1 MKGGVSNVNP
11 INIFIMKKLFYI
23 SIFLTLSMSAC
34 NSDKTPEITYIKAG
48 FGQSNELAAIAED
61 DSLAEDVLM
70 GQLPMKVVL
79 KIEKNRKL
87 RYMQLTN
94 VIKYV
99 QESTDSVVYDL
110 TFESPSVSGQR
121 KSVLFDQNG
130 NKIYKQN
137 LNLNNKP

>member
-1 MKGGVSNVNP
+1 
-11 INIFIMKKLFYI
+11 MKKLFYI
-23 SIFLTLSMSAC
+23 SFFLTLGMSAC
-34 NSDKTPEITYIKAG
+34 NLEKTPETTYVKAG
-48 FGQSNELAAIAED
+48 FGQSNEISSIVSDEPTV
-61 DSLAEDVLM
+61 EDVLM

-99 QESTDSVVYDL
+99 QQSPDSVIYDL
-110 TFESPSVSGQR
+110 TFESPSKNGQR
-121 KSVLFDQNG
+121 KSVLFDQSG

-137 LNLNNKP
+137 LILNN

>member
-1 MKGGVSNVNP
+1 
-11 INIFIMKKLFYI
+11 MKKLFYI
-23 SIFLTLSMSAC
+23 SFVLALGIYSC
-34 NSDKTPEITYIKAG
+34 NSEKINEASYVKAG
-48 FGQSNELAAIAED
+48 LGQHTSSQFITSQEYISED
-61 DSLAEDVLM
+61 LLM

-99 QESTDSVVYDL
+99 QNDQDSVIYDL
-110 TFESPSVSGQR
+110 TFESPSDQSQR

-130 NKIYKQN
+130 NKIYKQSSN
-137 LNLNNKP
+137 LN

>member
-1 MKGGVSNVNP
+1 
-11 INIFIMKKLFYI
+11 MKKLFYL
-23 SIFLTLSMSAC
+23 SFVLTLSLISC
-34 NSDKTPEITYIKAG
+34 SPEKTQEVSYIKAG
-48 FGQSNELAAIAED
+48 FGSSESTSKIDTEENFE
-61 DSLAEDVLM
+61 EDVLM

-99 QESTDSVVYDL
+99 QESSDSIIYDL
-110 TFESPSVSGQR
+110 TFESLSGTDQP

-130 NKIYKQN
+130 NKIYKYNHN
-137 LNLNNKP
+137 LN

>member
-1 MKGGVSNVNP
+1 
-11 INIFIMKKLFYI
+11 MKKLFYI

>member
-1 MKGGVSNVNP
+1 
-11 INIFIMKKLFYI
+11 MKKLFYI
-23 SIFLTLSMSAC
+23 SIFLTLSMYAC
-34 NSDKTPEITYIKAG
+34 NSEKTPEITYMKAG
-48 FGQSNELAAIAED
+48 IGQSNEITAMASD

-94 VIKYV
+94 VIKYM
-99 QESTDSVVYDL
+99 QESPDSVIYDL
-110 TFESPSVSGQR
+110 TFESPSISGQR

-137 LNLNNKP
+137 LN

>member
-1 MKGGVSNVNP
+1 MT
-11 INIFIMKKLFYI
+11 KLFYI
-23 SIFLTLSMSAC
+23 SLFLTLSMSAC
-34 NSDKTPEITYIKAG
+34 NSEKTPEIAYLKAG
-48 FGQSNELAAIAED
+48 FGQSNAMTPIGSDEI
-61 DSLAEDVLM
+61 LAEDVLM

-79 KIEKNRKL
+79 KIESNRKL

-99 QESTDSVVYDL
+99 QESPDSVIYDL
-110 TFESPSVSGQR
+110 TFESPSISGQR

-137 LNLNNKP
+137 LILNNKP